1 MKVSISLPDEL
12 GERVDLVRGD
22 VPRSVWMRRAV
33 ERALEESGAHQG
45 AIVSTPSPA
54 PAEQPPGSASRVF
67 GWDVPLA
74 SEPAEQP
81 RTLSGN
87 DLVNRPVL
95 RRPLSSPRRDVKP
108 FQRGGS

>member
-1 MKVSISLPDEL
+1 MVQVNLRLAEEL
-12 GERVDLVRGD
+12 YARVEEARGD
-22 VPRSVWMRRAV
+22 VPRNRWLVRAV

-54 PAEQPPGSASRVF
+54 PAEQPSGSASRVF

-74 SEPAEQP
+74 SGPAEQP
-81 RTLSGN
+81 
-87 DLVNRPVL
+87 D
-95 RRPLSSPRRDVKP
+95 RRVSPSKLASPRVPFRRDVKP